1 MNQGNIRII
10 EGAQE
15 MSSNVSQRIEHEPRR
30 IFLGLAG
37 LGLIGAAAS
46 PSARAAGAKAKDAS
60 EDVSVLQVALALE
73 HEGIAAYRLAG
84 GSGLLQAGTLK
95 IAKVFMGHH
104 EQHRDSLASLITQ
117 AGGKPV
123 QSQSDEQYVKA
134 LNLGAL
140 KTEADVVALATKLE
154 QGAASAYVGQVS
166 ALRDPKLAQLFSNLA
181 ADEAVHWT
189 TLNNAQGLE
198 IRSKAY
204 LFG

>member
-1 MNQGNIRII
+1 MSFNVNQPI
-10 EGAQE
+10 EQQ
-15 MSSNVSQRIEHEPRR
+15 SRR
-30 IFLGLAG
+30 IFLGAAG
-37 LGLIGAAAS
+37 LGVVAAS
-46 PSARAAGAKAKDAS
+46 APAVAAGSKAKHAS
-60 EDVSVLQVALALE
+60 EDVSVMQVALALE

-84 GSGLLQAGTLK
+84 GSGLLKPGTLK

-104 EQHRDSLASLITQ
+104 EQHRDSLASLIMK

-123 QSQSDEQYVKA
+123 QPESDNQYVEA

-140 KTEADVVALATKLE
+140 KTEGDVVTLAAKLE

-166 ALRDPKLAQLFSNLA
+166 ALRDPKLAQLFSSLA

>member
-1 MNQGNIRII
+1 
-10 EGAQE
+10 
-15 MSSNVSQRIEHEPRR
+15 MSSHVNGRIEHEPRR
-30 IFLGLAG
+30 IFLGMAG
-37 LGLIGAAAS
+37 LGLIAAS
-46 PSARAAGAKAKDAS
+46 TSAVAAGPKAKDAS
-60 EDVSVLQVALALE
+60 KDVAVMQVALALE

-84 GSGLLQAGTLK
+84 GSGLLKPGTLK
-95 IAKVFMGHH
+95 LAQVFMGHH
-104 EQHRDSLASLITQ
+104 EQHRDSLATLITK

-123 QSQSDEQYVKA
+123 QPQSDDQYVKA

-140 KTEADVVALATKLE
+140 KTEGDVVALATKLE
-154 QGAASAYVGQVS
+154 QGAASAYVGQVA

>member
-1 MNQGNIRII
+1 
-10 EGAQE
+10 
-15 MSSNVSQRIEHEPRR
+15 MSSHLNQRIEQPPRR
-30 IFLGLAG
+30 IFLGFAG
-37 LGLIGAAAS
+37 LGLIAAS
-46 PSARAAGAKAKDAS
+46 TSAVAARPRAKDAAK
-60 EDVSVLQVALALE
+60 DVSVMQVALALE

-84 GSGLLQAGTLK
+84 GSGLLKPGTLK

-104 EQHRDSLASLITQ
+104 EQHRDSLASLITK

-123 QSQSDEQYVKA
+123 QPQSDDQYVKA
-134 LNLGAL
+134 LDLAAL
-140 KTEADVVALATKLE
+140 KTEGDVVALATRLE

-166 ALRDPKLAQLFSNLA
+166 ALRDPRLAQLFGSLA
-181 ADEAVHWT
+181 ADEAVHWA

>member
-1 MNQGNIRII
+1 
-10 EGAQE
+10 
-15 MSSNVSQRIEHEPRR
+15 MSSHLNQQIEQEPRR

-37 LGLIGAAAS
+37 LGLVAAS
-46 PSARAAGAKAKDAS
+46 TSAVAAGSKAKDAS
-60 EDVSVLQVALALE
+60 QDVSVMQVALALE

-84 GSGLLQAGTLK
+84 ASGLLKPGTLK
-95 IAKVFMGHH
+95 IAQVFMGHH
-104 EQHRDSLASLITQ
+104 EQHRDSLASLITK

-123 QSQSDEQYVKA
+123 QPQADDQYVKA

-140 KTEADVVALATKLE
+140 KTESDVVALATKLE
-154 QGAASAYVGQVS
+154 QGAASAYVGQVA
-166 ALRDPKLAQLFSNLA
+166 ALHDPKLAQLFARLA

-198 IRSKAY
+198 IGSRAY

>member
-1 MNQGNIRII
+1 MI
-10 EGAQE
+10 
-15 MSSNVSQRIEHEPRR
+15 SNVGRRIAKAPRR
-30 IFLGLAG
+30 IFLTGCAQVIVGIGLV
-37 LGLIGAAAS
+37 AA
-46 PSARAAGAKAKDAS
+46 SARASAAAPKEGSKDAS
-60 EDVSVLQVALALE
+60 KNDVSVMQVALALE

-84 GSGLLQAGTLK
+84 GSGLLKPGTLK
-95 IAKVFMGHH
+95 LAQVFMGHH
-104 EQHRDSLASLITQ
+104 EQHRDSLAVLISK

-123 QSQSDEQYVKA
+123 QPQSDDQYVKA

-140 KTEADVVALATKLE
+140 KTEGDVVALATKLE
-154 QGAASAYVGQVS
+154 QGAASAYVGQVA

>member
-1 MNQGNIRII
+1 
-10 EGAQE
+10 
-15 MSSNVSQRIEHEPRR
+15 MSSHLNQRSERAPRR
-30 IFLGLAG
+30 IFLGAAG
-37 LGLIGAAAS
+37 LGLVAAS
-46 PSARAAGAKAKDAS
+46 TSALAAGRKSMDAS
-60 EDVSVLQVALALE
+60 QDVAVMQVALALE

-84 GSGLLQAGTLK
+84 GSGLLKPGTLK
-95 IAKVFMGHH
+95 LAQVFKGHH
-104 EQHRDSLASLITQ
+104 EQHRDSLASLIAK

-123 QSQSDEQYVKA
+123 QAQSDDQYVKS

-140 KTEADVVALATKLE
+140 KTEGDVVALATRLE

-166 ALRDPKLAQLFSNLA
+166 ALRDPKLAHLFSSLA

-198 IRSKAY
+198 IRPKAY

>member
-1 MNQGNIRII
+1 MISNID
-10 EGAQE
+10 
-15 MSSNVSQRIEHEPRR
+15 QRIAKAPRR
-30 IFLGLAG
+30 IFLTGCGQLIAG
-37 LGLIGAAAS
+37 MGLIAGSTAAVAAAPKS
-46 PSARAAGAKAKDAS
+46 KDAS
-60 EDVSVLQVALALE
+60 NDVSVMQVAMALE

-84 GSGLLQAGTLK
+84 GSGLLKPGTLK
-95 IAKVFMGHH
+95 LAQVFMGHH
-104 EQHRDSLASLITQ
+104 EQHRDSLAALISK

-123 QSQSDEQYVKA
+123 QPQSDDQYVKA

-140 KTEADVVALATKLE
+140 KTEGDVVSLATKLE
-154 QGAASAYVGQVS
+154 QGAASAYVGQVA
-166 ALRDPKLAQLFSNLA
+166 ALRDPKLAQLFCSLA

>member
-1 MNQGNIRII
+1 MI
-10 EGAQE
+10 
-15 MSSNVSQRIEHEPRR
+15 SNVGQRIAEAPRR
-30 IFLGLAG
+30 IFLTGCGQVIAG
-37 LGLIGAAAS
+37 MGLIAASAGAFAAAPKGGS
-46 PSARAAGAKAKDAS
+46 KDTS
-60 EDVSVLQVALALE
+60 KDVSVMQVSLALE

-84 GSGLLQAGTLK
+84 GSGLLSPGTLK
-95 IAKVFMGHH
+95 LAQVFMGHH
-104 EQHRDSLASLITQ
+104 EQHRDSLAALISK

-123 QSQSDEQYVKA
+123 QPQSDEQYAKA
-134 LNLGAL
+134 LDLDAL
-140 KTEADVVALATKLE
+140 KTEGDVVALATKLE
-154 QGAASAYVGQVS
+154 QGAASAYVGHVA

>member
-1 MNQGNIRII
+1 MW
-10 EGAQE
+10 
-15 MSSNVSQRIEHEPRR
+15 SNPGQRIEQERRR
-30 IFLGLAG
+30 IFLGFAG
-37 LGLIGAAAS
+37 LGIVAASTPAVAAA
-46 PSARAAGAKAKDAS
+46 GKAKDDS
-60 EDVSVLQVALALE
+60 RDVSVMQVALALE

-84 GSGLLQAGTLK
+84 ASGLLTPGTLK
-95 IAKVFMGHH
+95 IANVFMGHH
-104 EQHRDSLASLITQ
+104 EQHRDSLASLIIK

-123 QSQSDEQYVKA
+123 QPQSDEQYVKA

-140 KTEADVVALATKLE
+140 KTEGDVVALATRLE
-154 QGAASAYVGQVS
+154 QGAASAYVGQVR
-166 ALRDPKLAQLFSNLA
+166 ALHDPKLAQLFSNLA